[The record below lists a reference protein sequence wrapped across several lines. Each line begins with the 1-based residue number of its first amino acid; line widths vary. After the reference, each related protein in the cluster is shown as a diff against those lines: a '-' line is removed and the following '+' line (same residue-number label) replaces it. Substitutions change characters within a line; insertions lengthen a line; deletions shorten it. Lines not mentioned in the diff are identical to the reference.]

1 MPPDAR
7 GPDARSPDARGIGF
21 GSRAPLSVALDWI
34 KAHVAVLPSEPV
46 PAPDALGRVLT
57 SGPPGGPWPLAD
69 RAGTDGY
76 AVHAA
81 ETLGASGYNPLP
93 LPSAIPVAS
102 GEPLP
107 PGTDAVAAFASVG
120 RQGPAFLALTPV
132 PRGAGVER
140 RGAEGDAPLPGLLR
154 PESLALLALLDMTVI
169 QAVRRPRVAL
179 VAAGPKSGPDV
190 LTPMLRALV
199 ARDGGVA
206 TVPSGIEAASHAG
219 ADLVLLA
226 GRTGCGMDDDMPH
239 RFTAAG
245 GVLDLHGIAFRP
257 GDTAGLGRLGGVPAV
272 LLPGS
277 PLAALSVYE
286 VLAGPAIRRL
296 GGWADAP
303 AHLQRPA
310 VLERK
315 VTSAIGCTDMVR
327 VRLHGGRATPL
338 GPADSGGLGRAVL
351 ADGWL
356 MVPEGGEGY
365 PAGAAVTV
373 HCPA

>member
-1 MPPDAR
+1 MTPPDV
-7 GPDARSPDARGIGF
+7 RGIGF

-34 KAHVAVLPSEPV
+34 GAHVAVLPSEAV

-57 SGPPGGPWPLAD
+57 SGMPGKAWPPAD
-69 RAGTDGY
+69 RAGADGH
-76 AVHAA
+76 AVRAA
-81 ETLGASGYNPLP
+81 ETLGASDYNPLP
-93 LPSAIPVAS
+93 LPSAMPVAS
-102 GEPLP
+102 GEALP

-120 RQGPAFLALTPV
+120 RQGPVSQASAPV
-132 PRGAGVER
+132 ARGAGVER
-140 RGAEGDAPLPGLLR
+140 QGAEGAAPPPGLLR
-154 PESLALLALLDMTVI
+154 PESLALLVLLDILVI

-179 VAAGPKSGPDV
+179 MAAGPKSGPDV

-206 TVPSGIEAASHAG
+206 VAQAGIEEAFDAG

-226 GRTGCGMDDDMPH
+226 GRTGCGRDDDMPH

-257 GDTAGLGRLGGVPAV
+257 GDTAGLGRFGGIPAV

-286 VLAGPAIRRL
+286 VLAGPAVRRL
-296 GGWADAP
+296 GGRAEAP
-303 AHLQRPA
+303 AHLERRA

-327 VRLHGGRATPL
+327 VRLRDGRATPL
-338 GPADSGGLGRAVL
+338 GSADSGGLGRAVP

-356 MVPEGGEGY
+356 IVPEGGEGY
-365 PAGAAVTV
+365 PAGAVV
-373 HCPA
+373 NVQCPA

>member
-1 MPPDAR
+1 VTLPDVR
-7 GPDARSPDARGIGF
+7 GVGF

-34 KAHVAVLPSEPV
+34 EAHVAVLPSEAVPV
-46 PAPDALGRVLT
+46 ADALGRVLT
-57 SGPPGGPWPLAD
+57 SGPPGEPWPPAD

-76 AVHAA
+76 AVRAA
-81 ETLGASGYNPLP
+81 ETLGASDYSPLP

-102 GEPLP
+102 GEAMP
-107 PGTDAVAAFASVG
+107 PGTDAVAAFVSVS
-120 RQGPAFLALTPV
+120 RQGPAYQALAPV
-132 PRGAGVER
+132 ARGTGVER
-140 RGAEGDAPLPGLLR
+140 RGTEGDALLPGPLR
-154 PESLALLALLDMTVI
+154 PESLALLALLDVPVI
-169 QAVRRPRVAL
+169 QAVRCPRVAV

-206 TVPSGIEAASHAG
+206 VVQAGIGEASHAG
-219 ADLVLLA
+219 ADLLLLA
-226 GRTGCGMDDDMPH
+226 GRTGFGRDDDMAH

-277 PLAALSVYE
+277 LLAALSVYE
-286 VLAGPAIRRL
+286 MLAGPAVRRL
-296 GGWADAP
+296 GGRTDAP
-303 AHLQRPA
+303 AHLERQA
-310 VLERK
+310 VLEHK

-327 VRLHGGRATPL
+327 VRLRDGRATPL
-338 GPADSGGLGRAVL
+338 GAADSGGLSRAVL

-356 MVPEGGEGY
+356 IVPEGGEGY
-365 PAGAAVTV
+365 PAGAVITV
-373 HCPA
+373 QCPA

>member
-1 MPPDAR
+1 MPPDVHGSDVR
-7 GPDARSPDARGIGF
+7 GVGF

-34 KAHVAVLPSEPV
+34 KAHVAVLPSEAV

-57 SGPPGGPWPLAD
+57 SELPGKPWPPAD
-69 RAGTDGY
+69 RAGADGY
-76 AVHAA
+76 AVRAA
-81 ETLGASGYNPLP
+81 ETLGASDYNPLP
-93 LPSAIPVAS
+93 LPSAMPVAC
-102 GEPLP
+102 GDALP
-107 PGTDAVAAFASVG
+107 PGTDAIATFASVG
-120 RQGPAFLALTPV
+120 RQGPASLALALAPV
-132 PRGAGVER
+132 ARGAGVER
-140 RGAEGDAPLPGLLR
+140 QGVEGNAPLPGLLR
-154 PESLALLALLDMTVI
+154 PESLALLALLGIPVI
-169 QAVRRPRVAL
+169 QAVRRPRIAL
-179 VAAGPKSGPDV
+179 MAAGPKSGPDV

-206 TVPSGIEAASHAG
+206 VVPSSIEAASHAG
-219 ADLVLLA
+219 ADLLLLA

-257 GDTAGLGRLGGVPAV
+257 GDTAGLGRLGGMPTV

-286 VLAGPAIRRL
+286 VLAAPAVRQL
-296 GGWADAP
+296 GGRANAP
-303 AHLQRPA
+303 AHLQRQA

-327 VRLHGGRATPL
+327 VRLRDGRATPL
-338 GPADSGGLGRAVL
+338 GPADSGGLGRAVS

-356 MVPEGGEGY
+356 LVPEGGEGY
-365 PAGAAVTV
+365 PAGASVTV
-373 HCPA
+373 QCPA